1 MFEKMEFDHVWL
13 FTTTATYFFLLP
25 MDLKKCTQKLYTKQ
39 NSQFKA
45 PLEQGILIEH
55 LCLHNSCLSGNPKI
69 NKNCLIRNCT
79 RSSTHE
85 KMSKES
91 SRKPQT
97 DYQLHD
103 TSFSLF
109 SANKEQ
115 SSMTTIN
122 TQTQVHT
129 LPLLKWTVFYAK

>member
-1 MFEKMEFDHVWL
+1 MLQFNSNCSSKTTINHLVLCTIHAQKIWRNGVWPHMIIYYYSHLLLSSSHRFEERHSKNW
-13 FTTTATYFFLLP
+13 
-25 MDLKKCTQKLYTKQ
+25 YTKH

-45 PLEQGILIEH
+45 PLEQVILIEH
-55 LCLHNSCLSGNPKI
+55 LCLHNSCLSRNPEI
-69 NKNCLIRNCT
+69 NKNCIIRNCA

-91 SRKPQT
+91 SRKRQT

-109 SANKEQ
+109 SANEQ
-115 SSMTTIN
+115 
-122 TQTQVHT
+122 
-129 LPLLKWTVFYAK
+129 